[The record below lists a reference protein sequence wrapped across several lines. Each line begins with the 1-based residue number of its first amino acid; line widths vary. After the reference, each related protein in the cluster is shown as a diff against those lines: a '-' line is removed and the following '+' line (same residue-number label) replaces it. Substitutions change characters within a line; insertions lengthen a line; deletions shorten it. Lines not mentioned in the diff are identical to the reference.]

1 MTSVV
6 TFSRYIIS
14 LLSPV
19 SISSFFFHQYC
30 SIVGGGCENMHTV
43 CVCAQSLSHVRL
55 CNPMNCIA
63 LKVPLSMGT
72 LQQEYRSRLPLPP
85 PEDLPNPGTE
95 PRSLTSQA
103 YFLLSEPQGKLC
115 TLQADS
121 KYMLI
126 K

>member
-1 MTSVV
+1 MKTC
-6 TFSRYIIS
+6 TLY
-14 LLSPV
+14 
-19 SISSFFFHQYC
+19 
-30 SIVGGGCENMHTV
+30 V

-63 LKVPLSMGT
+63 RKAPLAMGI
-72 LQQEYRSRLPLPP
+72 LQQEYRSGLPLPP
-85 PEDLPNPGTE
+85 PGDFPNPGIE

-103 YFLLSEPQGKLC
+103 NFLLSEPQGKRC